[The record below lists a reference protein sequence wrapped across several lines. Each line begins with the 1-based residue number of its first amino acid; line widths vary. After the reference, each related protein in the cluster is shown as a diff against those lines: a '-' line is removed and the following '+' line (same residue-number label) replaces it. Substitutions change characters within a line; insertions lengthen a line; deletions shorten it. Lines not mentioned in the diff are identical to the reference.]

1 MMRYSEISR
10 DLSSDSLKF
19 VEQQPHGEEYIYKNL
34 RDESPP
40 SDISTHS
47 GPLLSKSCHHQ
58 NQIGGSYIANNRLS
72 YGSSTTPR
80 QKKNKSLP
88 LQSSFDNNKEKEF
101 ERIPSKTI
109 NVKTSRRKS
118 SIGSACLNAMS
129 TSPSSGCY
137 YCYGSTP
144 PAGKTQSLPLNS
156 SIKNY
161 DSVILSALR
170 VSAEE
175 LANQITLLDFPV
187 FAAIQPDELTSCAW
201 TKKDKHSVTPNIVAF
216 TKRFNH
222 TSFWTVQEILSG
234 DLPKQRAEILT
245 HFIKVAKKLYELNN
259 LHSLFAIISA
269 MQSASIYR
277 LKKTWSCISK
287 KDKQTFDRLADVFSD
302 QKNWANLRE
311 YLESLRLP
319 CIPYLGLFLTDL
331 IYIDLAHPH
340 SGGLEPEQR
349 RNKMNNILRVIS
361 NYQQS
366 DYTHLLPIETTRKY
380 LQSIRYIEELQ
391 NIFEEDQY
399 KKSLNLEPSSSS
411 GPSSSSCSSKES
423 FNVDSAAPA
432 LACLN
437 LSPAKTLGSVRLANG
452 AKFIPGHR
460 KCRSLGSN
468 IFGKISNG
476 HIDTTS
482 NHLSADPNADHSVL
496 SQPRHLLDDSV
507 LEDGGYAVVSSAAE
521 TTSTE
526 SSEGVCH
533 RDAADVSELC
543 AESLSFQGCVRR
555 KTVLKEGRKPAVA
568 SWQRYWLQIWA
579 SSLVYFPPKSFKG
592 CERSDFKR
600 EPCKVCPLDG
610 WCAQVLDNPKHKNS
624 FELFNPALGTVYRFR
639 TDSPQATH
647 QWTNSIC
654 KAAQLNADKPLPTNL
669 MSFE

>member
-19 VEQQPHGEEYIYKNL
+19 VEQPGEEYIYKNL

-40 SDISTHS
+40 SDISNHS

-58 NQIGGSYIANNRLS
+58 SQVAGSYIPNNRYS
-72 YGSSTTPR
+72 YGSATTPR
-80 QKKNKSLP
+80 PRKDSSKSIGGGKDKD
-88 LQSSFDNNKEKEF
+88 FD
-101 ERIPSKTI
+101 RIPSKAIST
-109 NVKTSRRKS
+109 KSSRRKN

-129 TSPSSGCY
+129 SSPGSGCY

-144 PAGKTQSLPLNS
+144 PGKTQSLPLNS

-161 DSVILSALR
+161 DSVILNALR
-170 VSAEE
+170 VPAEE
-175 LANQITLLDFPV
+175 LASQITLLDFPV

-201 TKKDKHSVTPNIVAF
+201 TKKDKHIVTPNIVAF

-259 LHSLFAIISA
+259 LHSLFSIISA

-277 LKKTWSCISK
+277 LKKTWTCLSR
-287 KDKQTFDRLADVFSD
+287 KDKQTFDRLADIFSD
-302 QKNWANLRE
+302 QNNWENLRE
-311 YLESLRLP
+311 YLESLRVP

-340 SGGLEPEQR
+340 LGGLEPEQR

-366 DYTHLLPIETTRKY
+366 DYTNLVPIDATQKY

-399 KKSLNLEPSSSS
+399 KKSLKLEPSSS

-423 FNVDSAAPA
+423 FNVDAAAPA

-437 LSPAKTLGSVRLANG
+437 LSPAKTIGSVRIANG

-468 IFGKISNG
+468 IFGKITNG
-476 HIDTTS
+476 HNDGAL
-482 NHLSADPNADHSVL
+482 NHHSPDPNADHSVL

-507 LEDGGYAVVSSAAE
+507 LEDGGHAAADA
-521 TTSTE
+521 TSTE
-526 SSEGVCH
+526 SSEGVLCH
-533 RDAADVSELC
+533 LDNEVSDFGAD
-543 AESLSFQGCVRR
+543 SLSFQGCVRR

-579 SSLVYFPPKSFKG
+579 NSLVYFPPKSFKG

-624 FELFNPALGTVYRFR
+624 FELFSPAHGTVYKFR
-639 TDSPQATH
+639 TDSPQTTH

-654 KAAQLNADKPLPTNL
+654 KASQRNAEKPLPINL